1 MKKFVLLP
9 IGFEPLT
16 PEIVAAWEEWFKSIA
31 DKVVDGGNPL
41 GHGREISRKGTKEL
55 PLGSDSITGY
65 TIINAESLD
74 EAEEIAKTCPM
85 ITGIRVYEA
94 ISM

>member
-16 PEIVAAWEEWFKSIA
+16 PEIMAAWEKWFKSIA
-31 DKVVDGGNPL
+31 DKTVDGGNPL
-41 GHGREISRKGTKEL
+41 GPGREITRDGTKEL
-55 PLGSDSITGY
+55 PLGSDSIAGY

-74 EAEEIAKTCPM
+74 EAEEIAKTSPM

>member
-16 PEIVAAWEEWFKSIA
+16 PEIMTAWEKWFKSIA

-41 GHGREISRKGTKEL
+41 GPGREITHDGTKEL
-55 PLGSDSITGY
+55 PLGADSIAGY